1 MSSVN
6 ISNLDL
12 DPTALNLVDFMQGVL
27 DRVVSIFESY
37 GMPLPMRRY
46 WTLGQPAVDCEQVVV
61 SFAQMYLGP
70 PGDEA
75 SLPQRCNM
83 PRTAV
88 INVLISRA
96 IPTVGP
102 SGKAPDGALIEKAS
116 EVSAVDAWILMNSLY
131 LLDQWEEQGLFGLG
145 VIATVDVDEPQ
156 GGFQTVNMQLT
167 MAVP

>member
-1 MSSVN
+1 MSS
-6 ISNLDL
+6 IDIKKLDL
-12 DPTALNLVDFMQGVL
+12 DPTALDLKEFMQGVL
-27 DRVVSIFESY
+27 DRVVSIYQSY
-37 GMPLPMRRY
+37 GMPLPSRRY
-46 WTLGQPAVDCEQVVV
+46 WTFGQPAVDCEQVVV
-61 SFAQMYLGP
+61 SLAQLYLGP

-88 INVLISRA
+88 LNVYISRPVP
-96 IPTVGP
+96 IVGAN
-102 SGKAPDGALIEKAS
+102 GKAPDPDKIIKAS
-116 EVSAVDAWILMNSLY
+116 EVTATDAWILMNSLY
-131 LLDQWEEQGLFGLG
+131 LLDQWEEEGLFGLG